1 MKFPILEFE
10 NDLLLLTVKCD
21 RQEGRV
27 ENYLKRKGLAAD
39 AKGAQVEYRVSDEG
53 VLRVWSA
60 ETKGLVETA
69 PFESLR
75 FKALPVFFE
84 STYFIR
90 VRFKEKVN
98 DVQVKHELDSVTKAF
113 DFEREG
119 NGHLYG
125 QLDFINT
132 PGWFKFALE
141 IEKNSRRIDF
151 FLDFLVASE
160 KMDVDGDL
168 TEILK
173 RINEDKEKMIFAF
186 LTKTLGSAGYEDAT
200 AGVGDDVRYRI
211 FKDVFSYYRRAVERI
226 VHRPHITYKNTIY
239 HQRADHIRRWTPRL
253 ANRFEEMEEARRGR
267 EFFRTEMIEPQV
279 NSVENQFVLW
289 TLRDLSALLKRVRA
303 VLGKREAVSDGF
315 LIEIDNEKAALDD
328 LIANPFFRKV
338 GGFRGFRQQSLVMQ
352 KRQGYAEVSVAWAK
366 LSQSLNPEGL
376 DVDIGYKT
384 ISSLYEFWCFLMLSD
399 YLKERFGEA
408 KVSVDGTWKDAWDV
422 FEETEQSMTAIEY
435 EFKDPEQKRQIVLS
449 YQKNYGME
457 SALAEEA
464 TFAYLNAQRPD
475 IVLSLKNEEGGMTFS
490 YLFDAKYRIETK
502 GDLDASPRAAIDD
515 MHRYRDA
522 ILYRTHEKQLK
533 HEIIGAYVLY
543 PGDPNRSF
551 DYGTIIKAE
560 NIGAIALLP
569 SGMGTF
575 KKFLDEIFEK
585 RGLEEHLKE
594 AIVPR
599 GTEIKLETEENVL
612 IVREEGERRNLILAD
627 QRIGEKVY
635 MYRVGQQEE
644 IPHHIEFILFVK
656 NGFATTLYR
665 IKNAKMGVKR
675 SSVDY
680 YLATEKEYEDKT
692 FLPEEG
698 YPHHIC
704 CSRRQ
709 IEEVMA

>member
-39 AKGAQVEYRVSDEG
+39 AKGAQVEYRVSDDG

-132 PGWFKFALE
+132 PGRFKFALE
-141 IEKNSRRIDF
+141 IKKNSRRIDF

-435 EFKDPEQKRQIVLS
+435 KFI
-449 YQKNYGME
+449 
-457 SALAEEA
+457 
-464 TFAYLNAQRPD
+464 
-475 IVLSLKNEEGGMTFS
+475 
-490 YLFDAKYRIETK
+490 
-502 GDLDASPRAAIDD
+502 AI
-515 MHRYRDA
+515 
-522 ILYRTHEKQLK
+522 
-533 HEIIGAYVLY
+533 
-543 PGDPNRSF
+543 P
-551 DYGTIIKAE
+551 
-560 NIGAIALLP
+560 
-569 SGMGTF
+569 
-575 KKFLDEIFEK
+575 
-585 RGLEEHLKE
+585 
-594 AIVPR
+594 
-599 GTEIKLETEENVL
+599 
-612 IVREEGERRNLILAD
+612 
-627 QRIGEKVY
+627 
-635 MYRVGQQEE
+635 
-644 IPHHIEFILFVK
+644 
-656 NGFATTLYR
+656 
-665 IKNAKMGVKR
+665 
-675 SSVDY
+675 
-680 YLATEKEYEDKT
+680 
-692 FLPEEG
+692 
-698 YPHHIC
+698 
-704 CSRRQ
+704 
-709 IEEVMA
+709 